1 MPTARAAVQVIGD
14 GAPRDRIAGEVF
26 SANIILVCTPDDLI
40 AGVAKQLVNTGKK
53 ELRGKVVL
61 HTSGALDSSV
71 LAPLARWGAATG
83 SLHPMQ
89 TFSGKRMPKLDGII
103 FAVEG
108 DARARQV
115 ARVMARSLG
124 GIPIDI
130 ESEDK
135 PAYHAAG
142 ALAAGHALAL
152 IESATQILMRT
163 GFSRLRAE
171 QTLLPLMRQML
182 DNFESAGP
190 QAAWTGPVA
199 RGDYGVVAKHMRALK
214 TFPPEFAESYA
225 TLARLAARVLA
236 RDPETK
242 LRELKRALQPSR
254 RGKT

>member
-1 MPTARAAVQVIGD
+1 
-14 GAPRDRIAGEVF
+14 
-26 SANIILVCTPDDLI
+26 
-40 AGVAKQLVNTGKK
+40 VAKQLANTGKEK
-53 ELRGKVVL
+53 LRGKVVL
-61 HTSGALDSSV
+61 HTSGALDRSV
-71 LAPLARWGAATG
+71 LAPLARMGAATG
-83 SLHPMQ
+83 SMHPMQ
-89 TFSGKRMPKLDGII
+89 TFSSKRVPNLDRNI

-135 PAYHAAG
+135 PDYHAAG
-142 ALAAGHALAL
+142 VLAAGHALAL

-163 GFSRLRAE
+163 GFSRRRAQ

-214 TFPPEFAESYA
+214 KFPPEFAKAYA
-225 TLARLAARVLA
+225 ALARLAPRVLA
-236 RDPETK
+236 RDPEAK
-242 LRELKRALQPSR
+242 LRELHRALQSSR
-254 RGKT
+254 RGKI